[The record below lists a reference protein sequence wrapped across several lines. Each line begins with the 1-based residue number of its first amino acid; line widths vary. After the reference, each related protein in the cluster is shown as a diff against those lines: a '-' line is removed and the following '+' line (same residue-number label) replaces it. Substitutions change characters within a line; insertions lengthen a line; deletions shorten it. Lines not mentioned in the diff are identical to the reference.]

1 MPLPLLREYV
11 RCHIGMTIISTA
23 HQGSVCLSVFYAEP
37 HFHIESTRPFSF
49 RYDNPYG
56 FFIDFLLIFCGRF
69 LINMT
74 PTHFRIDMIM
84 TEFFPI
90 EMTELSYRNDHD
102 LVLIWGE
109 GKRIFYPL
117 LSLNL
122 SIIFLVIDT
131 ENLKVICYKWKTFS

>member
-102 LVLIWGE
+102 LVLI
-109 GKRIFYPL
+109 
-117 LSLNL
+117 
-122 SIIFLVIDT
+122 
-131 ENLKVICYKWKTFS
+131 